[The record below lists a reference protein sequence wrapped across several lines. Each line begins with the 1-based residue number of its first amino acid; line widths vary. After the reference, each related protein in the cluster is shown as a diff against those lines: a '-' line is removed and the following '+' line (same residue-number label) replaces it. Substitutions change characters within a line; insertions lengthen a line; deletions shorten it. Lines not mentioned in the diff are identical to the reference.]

1 MTMNHDVVQHFSM
14 GTWTL
19 WLAWLTSFVGSLMG
33 LSCVARARRERRRSA
48 KARWTV
54 AGAFAIGGVA
64 IWLMHFI
71 AMLGFAVMGS
81 PVRYSV
87 WLTALSAVISVLV
100 VGIGLFIVTQDRFTL
115 RRLTCAGAVAGVGV
129 AFMHYLGMA
138 SIRFQGVLTYDPT
151 LVALSVL
158 IAVVAATVAFWFTV
172 MRATV
177 ARPVA
182 GVVMAVAVTG
192 MHYTGMAAVGVT
204 VVPSLPVPLDAEAFD
219 LVFPVFLI
227 SALLIASL
235 LWALLTS
242 VEPAAASAD
251 QAHAGASNTRN

>member
-1 MTMNHDVVQHFSM
+1 MTMDHDLVQHFSM

-48 KARWTV
+48 RVRWTV

-71 AMLGFAVMGS
+71 AMLGFAVTGS

-87 WLTALSAVISVLV
+87 WLTALSVLV
-100 VGIGLFIVTQDRFTL
+100 VGIGLFIVIQDRYTL
-115 RRLTCAGAVAGVGV
+115 RRLVCAGAVAGVGV

-138 SIRFQGVLTYDPT
+138 SIRFQGDITYDPT

-172 MRATV
+172 MRAPV

-204 VVPSLPVPLDAEAFD
+204 VMPSMPAPQDTEAFD

-242 VEPAAASAD
+242 VGPAAASAD
-251 QAHAGASNTRN
+251 QAQAGASSTRN